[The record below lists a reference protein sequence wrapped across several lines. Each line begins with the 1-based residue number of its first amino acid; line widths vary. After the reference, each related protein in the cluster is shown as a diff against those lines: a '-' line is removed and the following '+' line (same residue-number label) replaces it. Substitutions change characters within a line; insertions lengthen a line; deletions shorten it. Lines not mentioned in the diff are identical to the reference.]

1 MKREKILA
9 VLGEIYVGYNPNYTL
24 DTATATATRRINDHL
39 KTNYTISETKEMMKD
54 ENVIS
59 CGGMDNYFIKLYHKM
74 EAQSIK
80 QEEKELEVA

>member
-39 KTNYTISETKEMMKD
+39 KTNYSIAEAKE
-54 ENVIS
+54 
-59 CGGMDNYFIKLYHKM
+59 
-74 EAQSIK
+74 
-80 QEEKELEVA
+80 

>member
-1 MKREKILA
+1 
-9 VLGEIYVGYNPNYTL
+9 
-24 DTATATATRRINDHL
+24 
-39 KTNYTISETKEMMKD
+39 MMKD

-74 EAQSIK
+74 ETKSIK